1 MEPPS
6 RYRIQITNSSGKRAI
21 LKPLRHGVQ
30 EALRA
35 HKAPA
40 GELSILI
47 CDNAHIQALNKTYRQ
62 VDEPTDVLT
71 FPPTETPGE
80 SGLLGDIA
88 ISREYAEQQASL
100 RGVSLAVEIAY
111 LGIHG
116 ALHLV
121 GFDDENE
128 RDRQAM
134 MREMHRIGLLAGLP
148 PEEEW
153 TSVLHQ
159 EPTVAGGS
167 R

>member
-6 RYRIQITNSSGKRAI
+6 RHRIQITNASGKRAV
-21 LKPLRHGVQ
+21 LRPLRQGVL
-30 EALRA
+30 ATLSA

-47 CDNAHIQALNKTYRQ
+47 CDNARIRELNRTYRKI
-62 VDEPTDVLT
+62 DESTDVLT
-71 FPPTETPGE
+71 FPPTEAPGQT
-80 SGLLGDIA
+80 GFLGDIA
-88 ISREYAEQQASL
+88 ISREYAEDQASA
-100 RGVSLAVEIAY
+100 RGVSLPVELAY

-121 GFDDENE
+121 GFDDESE
-128 RDRQAM
+128 RDRAEM

-148 PEEEW
+148 EEKEW
-153 TSVLHQ
+153 SSVLH
-159 EPTVAGGS
+159 ETAAGGA